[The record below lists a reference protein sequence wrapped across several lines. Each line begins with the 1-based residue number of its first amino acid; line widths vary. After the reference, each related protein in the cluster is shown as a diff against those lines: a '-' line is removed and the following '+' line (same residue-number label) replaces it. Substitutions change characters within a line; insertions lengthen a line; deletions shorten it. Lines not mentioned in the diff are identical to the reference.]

1 MLKKVKLYGE
11 LADFVGHKELDAV
24 INSTA
29 DAVKFL
35 VSNFPQLEGH
45 MNDRHYQVIV
55 NDYDIGEDELH
66 NPIGSEG
73 VSIVPVISG
82 AGGRGLG
89 KILLGAALIGGAFL
103 FNPALSFS
111 FSKGVTGFG
120 ALTGVS
126 GAITKGAIYLGASL
140 VLQGVSDMLFP
151 LPQQKDFSN
160 EEDPRISFSFSG
172 VQNTDR
178 AGTSIPL
185 CFGEIIT
192 GSVVISAGIDTQQI
206 VAGAA

>member
-35 VSNFPQLEGH
+35 VTNFPQLEGH

-82 AGGRGLG
+82 AGGRGIG
-89 KILLGAALIGGAFL
+89 KILLGAALIAGAFAFSPL
-103 FNPALSFS
+103 WIHINLS
-111 FSKGVTGFG
+111 
-120 ALTGVS
+120 
-126 GAITKGAIYLGASL
+126 
-140 VLQGVSDMLFP
+140 
-151 LPQQKDFSN
+151 
-160 EEDPRISFSFSG
+160 
-172 VQNTDR
+172 
-178 AGTSIPL
+178 SI
-185 CFGEIIT
+185 IK
-192 GSVVISAGIDTQQI
+192 
-206 VAGAA
+206 

>member
-11 LADFVGHKELDAV
+11 LADYVGHREFDAV

-35 VSNFPQLEGH
+35 VTNFSQLEGY
-45 MNDRHYQVIV
+45 MNDRYYKVIV
-55 NDYDIGEDELH
+55 NDYYIGEDELH

-82 AGGRGLG
+82 AGGNFG
-89 KILLGAALIGGAFL
+89 KILLGGALL
-103 FNPALSFS
+103 ALSFGAFGAFGS
-111 FSKGVTGFG
+111 NALVFGKGFG
-120 ALTGVS
+120 AS
-126 GAITKGAIYLGASL
+126 FASASFGAKAAFGIGASL
-140 VLQGVSDMLFP
+140 VLSGVSDMLFP
-151 LPQQKDFSN
+151 VPQMKEFTN

-185 CFGEIIT
+185 CFGEITT

-206 VAGAA
+206 VAGGA